1 MLRRFELE
9 VLGGDVVE
17 LAIDTDSRHFV
28 LGEAPY
34 ELQQLVDKVMAR
46 GHVQMG
52 VAWEVEGIMVDGF
65 QDVEFTAP
73 NLAVALRDELLT
85 AGVVEVIEK

>member
-1 MLRRFELE
+1 MLRRFDLE
-9 VLGGDVVE
+9 VLGGDVLE

-46 GHVQMG
+46 GHVQMEI
-52 VAWEVEGIMVDGF
+52 AWEIEGAMVHGF
-65 QDVEFTAP
+65 QDVAFTDP
-73 NLAVALRDELLT
+73 NLAEALKDELLT